1 MLIRPA
7 VNLRVNISEKLCAS
21 TKKCWNTGYSWSH
34 RKKGEGWPSGVQWV
48 ETGNCVHEEE
58 CVFNVGKWYSWFFL
72 FGLNPKERLD
82 HFLLIA
88 KSMFKTKFVFL
99 DSNSGVTV
107 FCMLS
112 SPVCVSVCPDT
123 FLSLTTVTVT
133 PGLRLNKL
141 LSVSAWLDSLSPH
154 LSLCRKPC
162 AWFPSTPRCM
172 FLCLCVF
179 GWGWGWRAI

>member
-21 TKKCWNTGYSWSH
+21 TKKCWNTGHSWSH

-48 ETGNCVHEEE
+48 ETGNCVHEEG

-88 KSMFKTKFVFL
+88 KSMFKMKFVFL

-133 PGLRLNKL
+133 PVQRFCLTGQPVAT
-141 LSVSAWLDSLSPH
+141 SVTLQ
-154 LSLCRKPC
+154 K
-162 AWFPSTPRCM
+162 T
-172 FLCLCVF
+172 LCLIPFDPPLHVF
-179 GWGWGWRAI
+179 VSVCIWVGWGGAI